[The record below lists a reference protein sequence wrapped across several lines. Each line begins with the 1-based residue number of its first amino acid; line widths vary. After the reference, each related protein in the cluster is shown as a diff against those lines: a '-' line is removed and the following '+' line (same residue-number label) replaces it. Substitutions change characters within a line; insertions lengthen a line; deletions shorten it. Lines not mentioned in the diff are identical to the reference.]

1 MFKKIDNF
9 YKCSLHRELLDKE
22 ISKYALELSG
32 KILDIGSKNR
42 RYDKVFKNAKGIVA
56 IDLKPKGENVIA
68 ADVKKIPFDD
78 ESFDGAICFEVLEY
92 VLETD
97 KAFSEIARV
106 LKDKGV
112 FVFSVPFLD
121 PVHGDIDKV
130 RYTKEA
136 WLEMLGKYFTAKDL
150 NILGG
155 RYCVIWDFFFEKIR
169 NNYRRIF
176 RILLLPGL
184 LILKKIALI
193 CDKKEKNWRYPMG
206 YFFICVKN

>member
-1 MFKKIDNF
+1 MFKRIDNF

-22 ISKYALELSG
+22 IFKYSLELSG

-42 RYDKVFKNAKGIVA
+42 RYDEAFKNAKEIVA
-56 IDLKPKGENVIA
+56 IDSEPKAKNVLVGN
-68 ADVKKIPFDD
+68 VKKIPFEDK
-78 ESFDGAICFEVLEY
+78 SFDGAACFEVLEY

-97 KAFSEIARV
+97 KAFSEIARI
-106 LKDKGV
+106 LKDKGI
-112 FVFSVPFLD
+112 FIFSVPFLD

-136 WLEMLGKYFTAKDL
+136 WLEMLDKYFTVKDL
-150 NILGG
+150 HILGG

-176 RILLLPGL
+176 RILLLPAL
-184 LILKKIALI
+184 LMFKKIAFI

-206 YFFICVKN
+206 YFFICIKK